1 MNNEQKMIHPQATYE
16 LSGEALARVA
26 RMLQDF
32 PRSMS
37 QICEQIEQQLSTCT
51 EIVDTAE
58 QEIPAPAAPAPN

>member
-1 MNNEQKMIHPQATYE
+1 MANEQQKIINLQSTYE
-16 LSGEALARVA
+16 ISGEALARVA

-51 EIVDTAE
+51 EVVETAK
-58 QEIPAPAAPAPN
+58 QEIPAPPAAN